1 METTKE
7 ALINRYIQ
15 AVADRETIVTRQIE
29 GIERQLP
36 GQKLTEDGKEELREK
51 LTGIM
56 GESIEEVA
64 RPCLE
69 DVSTET
75 LKDDTAMSLQKWKL
89 MSHPYRY
96 AEKRGGVFARTL
108 TSKKGFEAACGHLPE
123 PRDRATPEMKR
134 SLRAAKV

>member
-1 METTKE
+1 MPDAKSASKE
-7 ALINRYIQ
+7 VSKDY
-15 AVADRETIVTRQIE
+15 AVVIFN
-29 GIERQLP
+29 
-36 GQKLTEDGKEELREK
+36 
-51 LTGIM
+51 
-56 GESIEEVA
+56 
-64 RPCLE
+64 
-69 DVSTET
+69 
-75 LKDDTAMSLQKWKL
+75 DDTAMSLQKWKL